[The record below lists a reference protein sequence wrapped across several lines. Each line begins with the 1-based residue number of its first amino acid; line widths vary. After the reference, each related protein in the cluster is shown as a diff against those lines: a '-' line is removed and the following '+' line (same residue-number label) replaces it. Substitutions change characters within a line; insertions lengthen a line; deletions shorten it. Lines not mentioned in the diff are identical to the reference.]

1 MELDDPGFDHSVL
14 IEFRD
19 RVAEGDR
26 ADRLLGLFV
35 DRLVEAGPVRRGG
48 RQRADSTHVLAA
60 VRTLDRA
67 EPVGETLRRALE
79 ALAEADGVWPADVLA
94 PERAERY
101 GL

>member
-1 MELDDPGFDHSVL
+1 MDLDDPGFDHSVL

-35 DRLVEAGPVRRGG
+35 EWLVEAGPVRRGG

-60 VRTLDRA
+60 VRIRGTH
-67 EPVGETLRRALE
+67 RRGRSGACFGCRSE
-79 ALAEADGVWPADVLA
+79 
-94 PERAERY
+94 
-101 GL
+101 